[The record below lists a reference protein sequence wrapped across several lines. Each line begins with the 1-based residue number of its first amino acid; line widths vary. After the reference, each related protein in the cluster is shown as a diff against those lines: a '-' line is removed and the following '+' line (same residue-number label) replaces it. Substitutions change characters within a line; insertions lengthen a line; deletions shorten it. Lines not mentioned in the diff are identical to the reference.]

1 MVTASVTDRRP
12 IRCPVVVPDS
22 PLYVFS
28 SYCILSNNM
37 LSDVD
42 IDVVIDVIFLCC
54 CLCVDKARSI
64 FVGAMMAL
72 KFYKKERKINH
83 IIKMCRQYN
92 HLRCVWYH
100 LNVASDNLYTLYR
113 RAKFQSSF

>member
-12 IRCPVVVPDS
+12 IRCPVVIPDS

-28 SYCILSNNM
+28 SYWILSNNM

-42 IDVVIDVIFLCC
+42 IDIDVVIDVILFCC

-72 KFYKKERKINH
+72 KF
-83 IIKMCRQYN
+83 
-92 HLRCVWYH
+92 
-100 LNVASDNLYTLYR
+100 
-113 RAKFQSSF
+113 